1 MGIIIMECHHQTLN
15 GTDHLDH
22 HPNPLLQPPPD
33 DHDRDDPQ
41 YSDHHL
47 RYSNSNHL
55 SSQRSLQS
63 VPSLASTNSKPHNTS
78 IHCQYCL
85 IANFRPHSTYL
96 SSITLSGKLFVFGK
110 LKPSIQLRG

>member
-1 MGIIIMECHHQTLN
+1 MGIVIMECHHQTLN
-15 GTDHLDH
+15 CTDH
-22 HPNPLLQPPPD
+22 HPNPPPLLQPPPD
-33 DHDRDDPQ
+33 DHDRDDHQ
-41 YSDHHL
+41 YSPHHL
-47 RYSNSNHL
+47 RYSNSNYL

-85 IANFRPHSTYL
+85 IANFRPHSTY
-96 SSITLSGKLFVFGK
+96 SVFGK